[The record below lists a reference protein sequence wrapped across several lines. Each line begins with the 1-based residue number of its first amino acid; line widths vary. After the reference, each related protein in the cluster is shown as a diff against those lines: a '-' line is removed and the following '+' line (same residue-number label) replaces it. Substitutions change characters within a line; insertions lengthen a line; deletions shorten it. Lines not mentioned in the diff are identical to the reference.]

1 MVVKGIL
8 YDMIKKDIL
17 RVGFIVM
24 FMNFIIKKDMKII
37 VINNKLKVL
46 KISLLE
52 DVLRERI

>member
-37 VINNKLKVL
+37 VIINKLKVL